1 MQKSGFSYRLKL
13 MKLDQIWL
21 PFAFWALFAIVG
33 IITREQDKFYDLTR
47 IFLSVV
53 PPLITGILSAYAL
66 LDDPTLELKFAAPV
80 STNRLLLERLGA
92 IFFIQMV
99 LALAFEGYAFLMHT
113 ELSPLGGF
121 WQLQLVWLV
130 PCLATMMLGSFAA
143 IAGASSISG
152 AVTIGLLWILQAIL
166 HSFFAA
172 NSITRYFFWF
182 MGGLNP
188 ENPVLPWN
196 QSTLT
201 VLSLVFLVIALRLL
215 RRQERYI

>member
-1 MQKSGFSYRLKL
+1 MQKSISSYRFKL
-13 MKLDQIWL
+13 MKLDQVWL
-21 PFAFWALFAIVG
+21 PFSFWALFAIVG

-53 PPLITGILSAYAL
+53 LPLVSGILSAYAL
-66 LDDPTLELKFAAPV
+66 LDDPALELKFAAPV

-99 LALAFEGYAFLMHT
+99 LAFAFEGYAWLMHT
-113 ELSPLGGF
+113 DLSPLGGF

-130 PCLATMMLGSFAA
+130 PCLATMMLGSFVS

-166 HSFFAA
+166 HSLFAA
-172 NSITRYFFWF
+172 NSITRYVFWF

-188 ENPVLPWN
+188 GNPFLPWN
-196 QSTLT
+196 QSVLV
-201 VLSLVFLVIALRLL
+201 VLSLVFLVVALRLL
-215 RRQERYI
+215 HRQERYI